1 MGRDQLHRRRP
12 GRAGHPGDALAGDG
26 HGGGTRHGTAENSG
40 AGRPAAGG
48 GAGLTIGQARA
59 KQLRKRKS
67 FLFTRRPGAAIVV
80 ARAGPPAFAPW
91 VLPRQPADNHEEN
104 PMHRA
109 RPALLLAAVLIAG
122 SAYAADDAIRLVM
135 RDGKFDPAVVE
146 VPAGKRFKLEVVNE
160 GKKAMEFESKDLK
173 QEKVIAPGKSA
184 TVTINALKP
193 GEYKFYD
200 EFNEA
205 TGQGKVVAR

>member
-1 MGRDQLHRRRP
+1 
-12 GRAGHPGDALAGDG
+12 
-26 HGGGTRHGTAENSG
+26 
-40 AGRPAAGG
+40 
-48 GAGLTIGQARA
+48 
-59 KQLRKRKS
+59 
-67 FLFTRRPGAAIVV
+67 
-80 ARAGPPAFAPW
+80 
-91 VLPRQPADNHEEN
+91 
-104 PMHRA
+104 MHRA